1 MDSLRTH
8 TCIILL
14 LIAVGGYSQ
23 NLIDESRTDIVLS
36 DGTPVTLFK
45 AHSFEEPSS
54 LYYYLPVNLHVASRD
69 GNPEISLLLFDEQGD
84 RGAILHFL
92 LTWGLSDRQEKEI
105 SDILSMKTEDTVFIA
120 GPLLVE
126 SAPVSF
132 RITGDDPLVAIM
144 NEGLTQNSHAPII
157 PGMKLAAS
165 FRFSGEQVDYISE
178 ALGEHGK
185 NIDGTVS
192 MIFIYRTMIREGY
205 ISKPVDHSWVL
216 DMNLDN
222 LFQSLR
228 SR

>member
-1 MDSLRTH
+1 VDSLRTH
-8 TCIILL
+8 ICIILL

-23 NLIDESRTDIVLS
+23 NLIDDSRTDIVLS

-105 SDILSMKTEDTVFIA
+105 SDILSMKTDDTVFIA

-126 SAPVSF
+126 AAPVSF
-132 RITGDDPLVAIM
+132 RITGDDPLVEIM

-165 FRFSGEQVDYISE
+165 FRFSGEQVDYINE
-178 ALGEHGK
+178 AIGEPGK

-192 MIFIYRTMIREGY
+192 MIFIYRTMVREGY
-205 ISKPVDHSWVL
+205 ISKPLDHSWVL

>member
-1 MDSLRTH
+1 
-8 TCIILL
+8 
-14 LIAVGGYSQ
+14 
-23 NLIDESRTDIVLS
+23 
-36 DGTPVTLFK
+36 
-45 AHSFEEPSS
+45 
-54 LYYYLPVNLHVASRD
+54 VNLHVASSD

-144 NEGLTQNSHAPII
+144 NEGLTLNSHAPII